1 MCGCSNGSRRDA
13 RLGGERSLQI
23 SLAELLFLLSPS
35 LSLSFP
41 VGIVDEGGRCSVS
54 AGAKLLFV
62 GFEPERLHFTLP
74 RGMDKE
80 AYNRGRERGERERE
94 RDGES

>member
-1 MCGCSNGSRRDA
+1 MHDSEEKDHYRYRW
-13 RLGGERSLQI
+13 RSF
-23 SLAELLFLLSPS
+23 SSSS